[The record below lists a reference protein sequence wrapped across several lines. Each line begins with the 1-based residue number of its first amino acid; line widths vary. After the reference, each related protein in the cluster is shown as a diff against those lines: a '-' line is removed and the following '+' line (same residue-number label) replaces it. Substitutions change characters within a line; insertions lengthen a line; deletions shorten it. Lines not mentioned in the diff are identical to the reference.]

1 MSRVRVLLVDDHA
14 VLRDGLRLF
23 LSTQPD
29 IEVVGDAADGA
40 EALTKVQALRPD
52 VVLMDVAMP
61 RLNGIEATLHIRRR
75 WPTCRVLVLTQHNRR
90 EYVQRL
96 LQAGASGYVLK
107 KAGGAEV
114 ATAIRAVRDG
124 HVFLDAEVA
133 DLVVEDYVEHLG
145 RRDEP
150 GQSAYGLLTAREREV
165 LALVAEG
172 RATRE
177 IAEVLSVST
186 KTVDAHRAAIAQKLG
201 LHSQADLVKY
211 AIREGLI
218 GVD

>member
-1 MSRVRVLLVDDHA
+1 MSRTRVLLVDDHA

-29 IEVVGDAADGA
+29 IEVAGEAADGS
-40 EALTKVQALRPD
+40 EALAKIEALRPD

-61 RLNGIEATLHIRRR
+61 RLNGIEATLRIRRQ
-75 WPTCRVLVLTQHNRR
+75 WPGCRVLVLTQHNRK

-96 LQAGASGYVLK
+96 LQAGACGYVLK

-124 HVFLDAEVA
+124 HVYLGAEVA
-133 DLVVEDYVEHLG
+133 DLVVEDYVEQLG

-150 GQSAYGLLTAREREV
+150 GQGVYGVLTDREREV
-165 LALVAEG
+165 LVLVVEG
-172 RATRE
+172 RSTRE

-186 KTVDAHRAAIAQKLG
+186 KTVDAHRAAIARKLG

-218 GVD
+218 ELS